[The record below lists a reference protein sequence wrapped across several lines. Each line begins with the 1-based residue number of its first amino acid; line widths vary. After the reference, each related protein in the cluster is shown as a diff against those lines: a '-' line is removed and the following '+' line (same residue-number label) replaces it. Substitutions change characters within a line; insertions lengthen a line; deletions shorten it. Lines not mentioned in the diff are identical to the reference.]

1 MFFLNF
7 LKNSE
12 NKSLIEP
19 ILLFLAFFLPGFLF
33 QNQQI
38 DGEIFNSPIFN
49 LYYLVSVIPQIFL
62 LLYIISLKGKESFS
76 RYGIFKLTAKDIG
89 SGFLYALGVI
99 AILSTTMVI
108 ITMISE
114 VAFNNTAAK
123 ALPVVDWQINNP
135 AVIPLVFVT
144 TITIG
149 YSEELFFRSYL
160 LTEFIN
166 SEGTNKTAVIVAVS
180 LLFAAGHIYQ
190 GAGGFISTFIIGVF
204 FSLVF
209 LKKRRIHSI
218 AVGHG
223 LYNFFVLILSIFMN

>member
-7 LKNSE
+7 LKKSE
-12 NKSLIEP
+12 KISPIEP
-19 ILLFLAFFLPGFLF
+19 ILLFLAFFLPGFIF

-38 DGEIFNSPIFN
+38 DGEIFNSPMFN
-49 LYYLVSVIPQIFL
+49 LYYLVSVIPQILL
-62 LLYIISLKGKESFS
+62 LLYIIRLKGKESFD
-76 RYGIFKLTAKDIG
+76 RYGILKLTAKDIG

-99 AILSTTMVI
+99 AILSTTMLVFTVI
-108 ITMISE
+108 AE
-114 VAFNNTAAK
+114 LAFHNSAAK
-123 ALPVVDWQINNP
+123 ALPIVDWQITNLT
-135 AVIPLVFVT
+135 VIPLVFLT

-166 SEGTNKTAVIVAVS
+166 SDGTNKTAVIVAVS

-204 FSLVF
+204 FSLIF

-223 LYNFFVLILSIFMN
+223 LYNFFVLIISIFMN